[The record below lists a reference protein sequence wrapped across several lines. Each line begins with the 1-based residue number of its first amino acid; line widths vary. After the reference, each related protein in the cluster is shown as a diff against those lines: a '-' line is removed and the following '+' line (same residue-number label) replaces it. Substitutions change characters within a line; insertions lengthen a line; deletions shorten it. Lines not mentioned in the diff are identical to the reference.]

1 MCTCVYITWC
11 LLYFL
16 LNSLHLREIVST
28 ISFCLLLKLHSET
41 SVISGSLA
49 SIENAC
55 LLILFLPIVCSQHW
69 LTISNSCRIQ
79 LHHLITCYNNVLL
92 SGCKLCF
99 STSSTPQVW
108 FCSLGTIFV
117 LLFIADV
124 VSRWLQW
131 KYPGSFAWYC
141 WQPKPN
147 SY

>member
-16 LNSLHLREIVST
+16 VKFST
-28 ISFCLLLKLHSET
+28 SEGDCIHNLFLLIAKAALWDLCDFW
-41 SVISGSLA
+41 SLA

-55 LLILFLPIVCSQHW
+55 LLILFLLIVCSQHW

-79 LHHLITCYNNVLL
+79 LHHLITYNNVLL

-117 LLFIADV
+117 LLFIVDV

-141 WQPKPN
+141 WQLQA
-147 SY
+147 